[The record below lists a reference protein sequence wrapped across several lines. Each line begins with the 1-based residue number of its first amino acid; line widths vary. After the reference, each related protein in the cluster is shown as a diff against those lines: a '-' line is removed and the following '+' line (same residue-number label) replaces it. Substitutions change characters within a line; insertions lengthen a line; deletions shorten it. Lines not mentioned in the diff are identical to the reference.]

1 MSIDKTREA
10 KSESAPPPESQ
21 QALPTGPKVDE
32 TLSPIGKKHE
42 IRETIQLVTL
52 CWTLFVAGW
61 NDGSVGPL
69 IPRIQQVYHVRYT
82 VLSLVF
88 VFQWLLGRRIHHIH
102 LTEKYGLGKV
112 GVTHIKTC
120 LNLTLGMQLLLLGSF
135 MQVVAYTL
143 QAAALPF
150 PVFVLAAVINGAG
163 LAIQDAQAN
172 GYVASLKT
180 NSETKMGYVQAAYG
194 AGALVSP
201 LVATQFAQLR
211 HWSFHY
217 LISLGVAV
225 LNIIFLSVVFRAKTQ
240 DECLAQI
247 GQEAG
252 EKGECEESHF
262 RQILSI
268 KAVHLLA
275 LFLLVYVGVEVTIGG
290 WIVSFMITVR
300 GGGPSAGYIS
310 AGFFGG
316 LTLGRVVLLPLNKKV
331 GERRVVY
338 LYTLIAIALELVIWL
353 VPSLVGGAISVSFVG
368 LVLGPMY
375 PIAMNHAGRVF
386 PRWLLTG
393 SIGWITAIATMGAAV
408 IPFVT
413 GAIASKAGIQS
424 LEPVVVAMLAAM
436 LVLWTVVPAHKI

>member
-1 MSIDKTREA
+1 MSIVDRTRESH
-10 KSESAPPPESQ
+10 SESAPPTESQ

-69 IPRIQQVYHVRYT
+69 IPRIQQVYHIGYT

-88 VFQWLLGRRIHHIH
+88 VFQCVGCLAGAFINIHFD
-102 LTEKYGLGKV
+102 EKYGLGK
-112 GVTHIKTC
+112 
-120 LNLTLGMQLLLLGSF
+120 LLLLGSF
-135 MQVVAYTL
+135 MQLVAYTL

-150 PVFVLAAVINGAG
+150 PVFVLAAVFNGAG

-217 LISLGVAV
+217 LTSLGVAV

-252 EKGECEESHF
+252 EKGESEKSHF

-316 LTLGRVVLLPLNKKV
+316 LTLGRVVLLPLNKKI

-353 VPSLVGGAISVSFVG
+353 VPSLVGGAISVSLVG

-393 SIGWITAIATMGAAV
+393 SIGWITAIATTGAAV